1 MLVFK
6 DGTLARVTDYSTY
19 LASLKEC
26 IAGDQQFHIVLFGE
40 DVKMRVGGNPD
51 RMEAI
56 KRDLVNDL
64 ARSVAVQFE

>member
-26 IAGDQQFHIVLFGE
+26 IAGDQ
-40 DVKMRVGGNPD
+40 
-51 RMEAI
+51 
-56 KRDLVNDL
+56 
-64 ARSVAVQFE
+64 